1 MDCNP
6 NYKDAVWA
14 FYRFVPSKEANIVF
28 VVLFAMTTLLHVF
41 QLWRTKTWYLIPLVL
56 GGVWYPGEVIG
67 YIGRVL
73 NTNEEPGCWTM
84 GPYIMQSVLI
94 LIAPAL
100 FAASIYMILGRIILL
115 TEGEHHSLIRR
126 KWLTK
131 IFVFGDV
138 ASFML
143 QSSGGGLM
151 AIADLSKMGEK
162 IIVGGLFVQLFFF
175 GCFILVSAVFHIR
188 MHRDPTP
195 KSLEPRVRWQTY
207 LTTLYVTGILIWVR
221 SLFRVVEFIEG
232 NDGHLMRSEVWVFVF
247 DGMLMLLVLVWMN
260 WFHPGEIGL
269 LIRGERSITNG
280 LELVKMGGSG
290 RKRLDTVESLSSEH
304 NV

>member
-1 MDCNP
+1 MGILSICAVERGKHCVCSSLRYNDAPPCLPTLANKNVVFNP
-6 NYKDAVWA
+6 ISFGRSLY
-14 FYRFVPSKEANIVF
+14 
-28 VVLFAMTTLLHVF
+28 VLPAF
-41 QLWRTKTWYLIPLVL
+41 QLEQGRRTNQ
-56 GGVWYPGEVIG
+56 GYPGEVVG

-143 QSSGGGLM
+143 QSSG
-151 AIADLSKMGEK
+151 
-162 IIVGGLFVQLFFF
+162 
-175 GCFILVSAVFHIR
+175 
-188 MHRDPTP
+188 
-195 KSLEPRVRWQTY
+195 
-207 LTTLYVTGILIWVR
+207 
-221 SLFRVVEFIEG
+221 
-232 NDGHLMRSEVWVFVF
+232 MR
-247 DGMLMLLVLVWMN
+247 
-260 WFHPGEIGL
+260 
-269 LIRGERSITNG
+269 
-280 LELVKMGGSG
+280 
-290 RKRLDTVESLSSEH
+290 LSSLCE
-304 NV
+304 

>member
-1 MDCNP
+1 MGILSICTVKGGKHRVCSSLRDNDAPPCLSTLANKNMVFNP
-6 NYKDAVWA
+6 ISFGRSLYVLPTFRLAVQG
-14 FYRFVPSKEANIVF
+14 R
-28 VVLFAMTTLLHVF
+28 
-41 QLWRTKTWYLIPLVL
+41 RTNQ
-56 GGVWYPGEVIG
+56 GYPGEVIG

-143 QSSGGGLM
+143 QSSGMRARLC
-151 AIADLSKMGEK
+151 A
-162 IIVGGLFVQLFFF
+162 
-175 GCFILVSAVFHIR
+175 
-188 MHRDPTP
+188 
-195 KSLEPRVRWQTY
+195 
-207 LTTLYVTGILIWVR
+207 
-221 SLFRVVEFIEG
+221 
-232 NDGHLMRSEVWVFVF
+232 NDG
-247 DGMLMLLVLVWMN
+247 
-260 WFHPGEIGL
+260 
-269 LIRGERSITNG
+269 
-280 LELVKMGGSG
+280 
-290 RKRLDTVESLSSEH
+290 
-304 NV
+304 

>member
-1 MDCNP
+1 
-6 NYKDAVWA
+6 
-14 FYRFVPSKEANIVF
+14 
-28 VVLFAMTTLLHVF
+28 
-41 QLWRTKTWYLIPLVL
+41 
-56 GGVWYPGEVIG
+56 
-67 YIGRVL
+67 
-73 NTNEEPGCWTM
+73 
-84 GPYIMQSVLI
+84 MQSVLI

-131 IFVFGDV
+131 VFVFGDV

-175 GCFILVSAVFHIR
+175 GCFIIVSAVFHRR
-188 MHRDPTP
+188 MRLTPTQ
-195 KSLEPRVRWQTY
+195 KSLDPSVRWQTY
-207 LTTLYVTGILIWVR
+207 LITLYVTGVLIWVR

-247 DGMLMLLVLVWMN
+247 DGMLMLMVLAWMN

-269 LIRGERSITNG
+269 LIRGEDAITNG
-280 LELVKMGGSG
+280 LELVKG
-290 RKRLDTVESLSSEH
+290 RRRRLDTMESLSSEQH
-304 NV
+304 LRNDGSH

>member
-6 NYKDAVWA
+6 DYENATWA

-28 VVLFAMTTLLHVF
+28 VVLFAITTLLHVL
-41 QLWRTKTWYLIPLVL
+41 QLWRTRTWYLIPLVV
-56 GGVWYPGEVIG
+56 GGVCEVIG

-115 TEGEHHSLIRR
+115 TDGEHHSLIPR

-131 IFVFGDV
+131 LFVFGDV

-143 QSSGGGLM
+143 QSSGM
-151 AIADLSKMGEK
+151 K
-162 IIVGGLFVQLFFF
+162 Q
-175 GCFILVSAVFHIR
+175 
-188 MHRDPTP
+188 
-195 KSLEPRVRWQTY
+195 
-207 LTTLYVTGILIWVR
+207 
-221 SLFRVVEFIEG
+221 VEGFT
-232 NDGHLMRSEVWVFVF
+232 SEVWVFVF

-269 LIRGERSITNG
+269 LIRGEESITNG
-280 LELVKMGGSG
+280 LELMKLGGSG
-290 RKRLDTVESLSSEH
+290 RRSRVDTMESLGSGSHLRDVEER
-304 NV
+304 